1 MSDNI
6 SSRVLPCR
14 SDLINLPELFISMAL
29 NATFK
34 HGIKYNDIDLIFIE
48 ICCYLVKDIPSFIK
62 LFLMRGFIPL
72 NHCGQDNYIWC
83 QIVYKL

>member
-34 HGIKYNDIDLIFIE
+34 HGIKYNDSDLIFIE
-48 ICCYLVKDIPSFIK
+48 ICCYLVKDIPLNYSSWEDLYPLIIVVKTTKFGVK
-62 LFLMRGFIPL
+62 LST
-72 NHCGQDNYIWC
+72 NSS
-83 QIVYKL
+83 